1 MKKTK
6 IGIMGGTFNPI
17 HNGHIALA
25 KAAYEFCSL
34 DEVWFMPSGVSY
46 LKEQDEIV
54 SGAHR
59 LEMTRLAILNERNF
73 YCSDFEVLRS
83 GNTYTAETLKELH
96 KMHKEYEF
104 YFILG
109 ADSLFGLSKWKE
121 PEVISKLCT
130 LVSVVRNDVDNE
142 ELSAQKAL
150 LEEQFKAK
158 VVLVPF
164 DKVDISSSDIREKLL
179 RGQSVENLLPKDVL
193 RYIREHN
200 LYQEELADGRA

>member
-1 MKKTK
+1 MKKTR

-46 LKEQDEIV
+46 LKDQKEVVRGE
-54 SGAHR
+54 HR
-59 LEMTRLAILNERNF
+59 LEMTRLAVLNEHNF

-96 KMHKEYEF
+96 NMYEDYEF

-109 ADSLFGLSKWKE
+109 ADSLFGLPKWKE
-121 PEVISKLCT
+121 PETISKLCK
-130 LVSVVRNDVDNE
+130 LVTVIRDDVDKE

-150 LEEQFKAK
+150 LEEQFKAR

-164 DKVDISSSDIREKLL
+164 DKVDISSSDIRRKLL
-179 RGQSVENLLPKDVL
+179 RGQSVEGLLPENVML
-193 RYIREHN
+193 YIREHN
-200 LYQEELADGRA
+200 LYQGGIA